1 MDLTRICLE
10 DFSENFLELYTRHE
24 NILRSPTNLLKVQC
38 WVLMGR
44 RAGSE
49 ELHLSHTSAIPE
61 QESVRIHWDILN
73 LCAKFR
79 LRPKGKINIK

>member
-38 WVLMGR
+38 WVLMG
-44 RAGSE
+44 ATGSE
-49 ELHLSHTSAIPE
+49 ELHLSHTSAVPGQKTSMPGEICENSLRYFEP
-61 QESVRIHWDILN
+61 
-73 LCAKFR
+73 LC
-79 LRPKGKINIK
+79 